1 MGNGGYFCGFVPVN
15 KSKKGI
21 FSIIRKIIQL
31 MHHLY
36 DVSFFARFISF
47 HGRNCIIEVM
57 AKSVDLAGKL
67 QRNEEIPFK
76 ERLNIVYRLSLP
88 GILAQIAEIIMQYI
102 DAAMVGVLG
111 AAASASIGLVAS
123 ATWLFGGFIS
133 GAVNGFSVQVA
144 QAIGAGDYER
154 SGKLYKQSIIACLCV
169 AVITGGIGVALSL
182 VLPKWLGAEQSLWHN
197 ATMYFMLFALFV
209 PVRCMQSLGVA
220 VLQCVGNMKVPSVLT
235 AMMCGLDVIFNFFL
249 IFPTRTVSFMGISMM
264 MPGAGLGVA
273 GAQLGTSLSF
283 LVCMIL
289 LHTYIQLHEERLS
302 IFHSKGR
309 WIPEAH
315 IVKDAVKIGL
325 PMALEHS
332 ATSGAQIV
340 STRIVAPLGTI
351 AIAANSFAVTAES
364 ICYMPGFGIANAA
377 TTMVGQASGAKRKD
391 LAKSFAWL
399 TTFSG
404 MVIMGITGMIMFF
417 ACPYVFRFLTPDVDV
432 QQLGES
438 VLRIELMAEP
448 LFAASIVASG
458 ALRGAKDTLVPGV
471 INLVSMWG
479 IRLTLAMLLVNHIGL
494 YGVWVAMAT
503 ELSARGIL
511 FLIRLKR
518 EKWLEN
524 AI

>member
-1 MGNGGYFCGFVPVN
+1 
-15 KSKKGI
+15 
-21 FSIIRKIIQL
+21 
-31 MHHLY
+31 
-36 DVSFFARFISF
+36 
-47 HGRNCIIEVM
+47 
-57 AKSVDLAGKL
+57 
-67 QRNEEIPFK
+67 
-76 ERLNIVYRLSLP
+76 
-88 GILAQIAEIIMQYI
+88 
-102 DAAMVGVLG
+102 
-111 AAASASIGLVAS
+111 
-123 ATWLFGGFIS
+123 
-133 GAVNGFSVQVA
+133 
-144 QAIGAGDYER
+144 
-154 SGKLYKQSIIACLCV
+154 
-169 AVITGGIGVALSL
+169 
-182 VLPKWLGAEQSLWHN
+182 
-197 ATMYFMLFALFV
+197 
-209 PVRCMQSLGVA
+209 
-220 VLQCVGNMKVPSVLT
+220 
-235 AMMCGLDVIFNFFL
+235 
-249 IFPTRTVSFMGISMM
+249 
-264 MPGAGLGVA
+264 
-273 GAQLGTSLSF
+273 
-283 LVCMIL
+283 
-289 LHTYIQLHEERLS
+289 
-302 IFHSKGR
+302 
-309 WIPEAH
+309 
-315 IVKDAVKIGL
+315 
-325 PMALEHS
+325 MALEHS

-377 TTMVGQASGAKRKD
+377 TTMVGQAIGAKRKD